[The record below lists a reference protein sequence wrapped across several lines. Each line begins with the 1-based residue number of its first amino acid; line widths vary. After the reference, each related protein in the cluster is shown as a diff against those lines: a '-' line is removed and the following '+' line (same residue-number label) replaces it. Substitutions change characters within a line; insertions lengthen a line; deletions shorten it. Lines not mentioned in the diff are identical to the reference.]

1 MSMDPS
7 LKKYMNSLKR
17 QANKSKIATIAGI
30 VPRTTEREVAPVEVA
45 PVLAQGKKRGRPAKV
60 PRTEAPSSSGSPISL
75 LVSSVRVAPTMQFDL
90 RPEDEEI
97 FASIPTL
104 DMVEETV
111 ELQCRAAV
119 ATRALGDELRR
130 AKTVSIPKL
139 KSQLNES
146 AVSLKDALKAAG
158 EARTDA
164 QLARKEYEALK
175 ITLEEV
181 TVERADA
188 IKEQERLAAEKELL
202 TAQVEQLQGFMLSID
217 EESFRQGVRQVAFFH
232 GVPVDDERY
241 DSNMDVVDGRLMP
254 LGEDEAEEND
264 QTICPVAE
272 MPRAN
277 DTVRPEEPVQPDDIL
292 DVV

>member
-1 MSMDPS
+1 MDPS

-30 VPRTTEREVAPVEVA
+30 VPRPTEREVVPVEAVPA
-45 PVLAQGKKRGRPAKV
+45 PAQGKKRGRPAKV

-97 FASIPTL
+97 FANIPTL

-130 AKTVSIPKL
+130 VKTVSIPKL
-139 KSQLNES
+139 KSQLSES
-146 AVSLKDALKAAG
+146 AVSLKDALKAVD

-164 QLARKEYEALK
+164 QLARKEQEALK
-175 ITLEEV
+175 ITLDEV
-181 TVERADA
+181 AAGRADA

-202 TAQVEQLQGFMLSID
+202 IAQIEQLQGFMLSIN
-217 EESFRQGVRQVAFFH
+217 EQSFRQGVRQVAFFH
-232 GVPVDDERY
+232 GVPDDDERY

-254 LGEDEAEEND
+254 LGDEEAEENE
-264 QTICPVAE
+264 QTADPMAE
-272 MPRAN
+272 APQG
-277 DTVRPEEPVQPDDIL
+277 DGIRPEESTNPDAIDI
-292 DVV
+292 V

>member
-1 MSMDPS
+1 M
-7 LKKYMNSLKR
+7 
-17 QANKSKIATIAGI
+17 
-30 VPRTTEREVAPVEVA
+30 
-45 PVLAQGKKRGRPAKV
+45 
-60 PRTEAPSSSGSPISL
+60 
-75 LVSSVRVAPTMQFDL
+75 
-90 RPEDEEI
+90 
-97 FASIPTL
+97 
-104 DMVEETV
+104 
-111 ELQCRAAV
+111 
-119 ATRALGDELRR
+119 
-130 AKTVSIPKL
+130 
-139 KSQLNES
+139 
-146 AVSLKDALKAAG
+146 
-158 EARTDA
+158 
-164 QLARKEYEALK
+164 K

-217 EESFRQGVRQVAFFH
+217 EESFRQGVRRVAFFH

-277 DTVRPEEPVQPDDIL
+277 DTVRSEEPVQPDDIL

>member
-1 MSMDPS
+1 MDPS

-30 VPRTTEREVAPVEVA
+30 VPRTAE
-45 PVLAQGKKRGRPAKV
+45 
-60 PRTEAPSSSGSPISL
+60 
-75 LVSSVRVAPTMQFDL
+75 QFDL

-130 AKTVSIPKL
+130 VKTVSIPKL

-164 QLARKEYEALK
+164 
-175 ITLEEV
+175 
-181 TVERADA
+181 
-188 IKEQERLAAEKELL
+188 
-202 TAQVEQLQGFMLSID
+202 
-217 EESFRQGVRQVAFFH
+217 
-232 GVPVDDERY
+232 
-241 DSNMDVVDGRLMP
+241 
-254 LGEDEAEEND
+254 
-264 QTICPVAE
+264 
-272 MPRAN
+272 
-277 DTVRPEEPVQPDDIL
+277 
-292 DVV
+292 